1 MNSTIIYYTDPKRC
15 DYKTN
20 GFPILNADS
29 PKIQQFAYAAAHIN
43 KQNKYYLKYHNARFI
58 NPNSMYDVDFKKM
71 VDSSSVWKWKEVTEE
86 VFKLYINFLKT
97 GLSRFLSQA
106 ERGLL

>member
-1 MNSTIIYYTDPKRC
+1 
-15 DYKTN
+15 
-20 GFPILNADS
+20 
-29 PKIQQFAYAAAHIN
+29 
-43 KQNKYYLKYHNARFI
+43 
-58 NPNSMYDVDFKKM
+58 MYDVDFKKM

-106 ERGLL
+106 ERGLLYWLQS